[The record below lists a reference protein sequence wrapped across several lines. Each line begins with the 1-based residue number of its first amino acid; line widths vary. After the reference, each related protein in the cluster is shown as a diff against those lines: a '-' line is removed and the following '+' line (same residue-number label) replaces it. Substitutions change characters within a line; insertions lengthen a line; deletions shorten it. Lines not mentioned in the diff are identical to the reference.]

1 MSIWDGSYANRN
13 KSGYLYLRPFRL
25 DKPSGII
32 EPHVP
37 KCHLHNLET
46 PAGLGTAPAACT
58 SLSVKKHHLILL
70 FSCFSGFVPITSCFI
85 FQDSQCSF
93 TFPVPKTSLL
103 FFPLVKQGC
112 FIQFPSCISLPLFHH
127 LCDPFCR
134 ARSAAVPGKCREQGT
149 PVSPGVC
156 HTWHPESRIS
166 RETGTGAG
174 AGESRGDWRADR
186 TSSSWESTEMQ

>member
-1 MSIWDGSYANRN
+1 MQTEINQDICISDHSDWTN
-13 KSGYLYLRPFRL
+13 P
-25 DKPSGII
+25 
-32 EPHVP
+32 
-37 KCHLHNLET
+37 
-46 PAGLGTAPAACT
+46 LG
-58 SLSVKKHHLILL
+58 SLSPMSPSATSTIWKPLQGWGLHQQPAQAFQKKHHLILL